1 MPETSIQLSA
11 RKRRTMTATVT
22 ITESHVID
30 HKPLTCSE
38 CFFADLCDGR
48 IANLSK
54 RGGMQWTKAA
64 LTKRAKNC
72 PMVITES

>member
-1 MPETSIQLSA
+1 MPDTNIQLSA

-48 IANLSK
+48 IAKLSR
-54 RGGMQWTKAA
+54 RGGTLWTKAA